1 MHAKIVLAQDTAEYS
16 ALFSEIA
23 DAYFEREMYAEAGH
37 IYEMLG
43 GDAGTS
49 SMYVLLQAA
58 ACRRMIGDLK
68 EAAEVY
74 EHGEHLVFSDP
85 ALCLNPFPVI
95 QADPG
100 HNEAKMK
107 LAEIY
112 EILNEPRKALD
123 LVMQGWFILFPRFAF
138 RP

>member
-16 ALFSEIA
+16 PLFSEIA

-37 IYEMLG
+37 IYEMGG

-49 SMYVLLQAA
+49 SMYVILQSA

-74 EHGEHLVFSDP
+74 EHGEHFLCRIL
-85 ALCLNPFPVI
+85 ALFLILLLLPVM

-123 LVMQGWFILFPRFAF
+123 LVLQGPSLLSP
-138 RP
+138 

>member
-74 EHGEHLVFSDP
+74 EHGEDSVYLIL
-85 ALCLNPFPVI
+85 AL
-95 QADPG
+95 
-100 HNEAKMK
+100 
-107 LAEIY
+107 
-112 EILNEPRKALD
+112 
-123 LVMQGWFILFPRFAF
+123 
-138 RP
+138 